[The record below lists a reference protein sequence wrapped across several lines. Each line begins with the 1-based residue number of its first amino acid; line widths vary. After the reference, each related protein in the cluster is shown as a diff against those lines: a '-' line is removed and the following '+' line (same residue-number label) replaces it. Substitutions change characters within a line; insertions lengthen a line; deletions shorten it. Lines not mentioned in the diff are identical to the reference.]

1 MEWGVKIFCG
11 GSDDKDELLQGRVG
25 MEMKFVGMGRDG
37 CNLCRCAS
45 RAQAEF
51 LDHRLLDKIYG

>member
-1 MEWGVKIFCG
+1 MEWGVKISCG
-11 GSDDKDELLQGRVG
+11 GSGDKDEPLQGRVG
-25 MEMKFVGMGRDG
+25 MEMKFVGMGTDG

-51 LDHRLLDKIYG
+51 LDDRLLDKIYG